1 MNRNSLLEMSGRV
14 MHVVQRFTLNQ
25 SNDNPMMQELHL
37 DGMMAEFR
45 GAVERIQHFGFT
57 STPLPRDEAP
67 QGSGAGGIG
76 GAISGAVSSAIGSA
90 VGGLINNIKGPA
102 AEGICLLVGGQR
114 NHPVCI
120 AVDDRRHR
128 PMGLKPGENAQ
139 YDDLGQM
146 TLLRRTGLYLL
157 SSDDVQPQQS
167 GSGGAG
173 GGSSSGSSQQ
183 QTARMASLRHVQ
195 KQPQQRPNQSAG
207 SGGSGN
213 AAVSAIARAAGATTS
228 TAAQAQNY
236 QHEGQTVNNEVRVS
250 KGKIEFY
257 TGSTVVGTY
266 DKQANTWTINESGGK
281 FKVLIEGDRITC
293 QYQDNSHSLRVDQNH
308 VHMKVGGNAIW
319 VDASG
324 CWSSQPIQIKG
335 DSCS

>member
-45 GAVERIQHFGFT
+45 GAVERVQHFGFT
-57 STPLPRDEAP
+57 STPLPRDEQ
-67 QGSGAGGIG
+67 QGQGAGGIG
-76 GAISGAVSSAIGSA
+76 GAVSGAI
-90 VGGLINNIKGPA
+90 GGLINNIKGPA

-128 PMGLKPGENAQ
+128 PMGLQPGENAQ

-167 GSGGAG
+167 GS
-173 GGSSSGSSQQ
+173 SGSQQQ

-195 KQPQQRPNQSAG
+195 KQPQQRPGGTQSAG

-236 QHEGQTVNNEVRVS
+236 QHEGQAVNNEVRVS

-257 TGSTVVGTY
+257 TGSTIVGTY

-281 FKVLIEGDRITC
+281 FSVVIEGDRITC
-293 QYQDNSHSLRVDQNH
+293 QYQDNSHSLRVDQSH
-308 VHMKVGGNAIW
+308 VHMKFGGNAIW

>member
-1 MNRNSLLEMSGRV
+1 MNRNSLMEMSGRV

-37 DGMMAEFR
+37 DGMVSEFR
-45 GAVERIQHFGFT
+45 GAVERVQHFGFT
-57 STPLPRDEAP
+57 STPLPRDQQ
-67 QGSGAGGIG
+67 QGGGNGGGGIPG
-76 GAISGAVSSAIGSA
+76 IG
-90 VGGLINNIKGPA
+90 NIKGPA

-128 PMGLKPGENAQ
+128 PMGLNPGENAQ

-167 GSGGAG
+167 
-173 GGSSSGSSQQ
+173 SSGSSGSSGGSQQQ
-183 QTARMASLRHVQ
+183 QTRMASLRHVQ
-195 KQPQQRPNQSAG
+195 KQPQQRPGGTQSA
-207 SGGSGN
+207 SSGN
-213 AAVSAIARAAGATTS
+213 AGVSAIARAAGATT
-228 TAAQAQNY
+228 AAAPAQQF

-250 KGKIEFY
+250 AGKIEFY

-281 FKVLIEGDRITC
+281 FSVIIEGDRVTC
-293 QYQDNSHSLRVDQNH
+293 QYQDNSHSMRIDASH
-308 VHMKVGGNAIW
+308 AHMKFGGNAIW